1 LARTSL
7 QCRECKKEYE
17 TAFKYVCDDCFG
29 PLDVKYDF
37 PTLTKDTFS
46 NREQTYWR
54 YFELLPIENKSN
66 IVSIGAGMTP
76 LTKAENLGKKLGLN
90 NLYIKND
97 SVNPTFSFKDRP
109 AGVAIS
115 KAKELGLTAVGCAST
130 GNLASATAAHAAA
143 AGLPCHVFAPSNIE
157 MAKIAQALSYGANY
171 IAVDGTYD
179 DANRIA
185 AQIGDSTGNLA
196 SATAAHAAAAG
207 LPCHVFAPSN
217 IEMAKIAQALSYGA
231 NYIAVDGTYDDA
243 NRIAA
248 QIGDSKGI
256 GVVNINMRSHY
267 VEGSKTFSYEVAE
280 QLDWQVPDQL
290 IVPVGSGAMLNA
302 ICKGFEE
309 LQTVSLLDDVSNMH
323 MIAAQPHG
331 CAPIVDAFKKNTKE
345 VIPVENPDTVAKSL
359 AIGDPGD
366 GRYVLKRLEQ
376 YNGFAEECNNQEILD
391 AILLLAQTE
400 GIFTEPAG
408 GVSIS
413 ILQKMVEQGKIDKN
427 DKVVCYVTGNGLKAT
442 ESIMQVL
449 SKPTVY
455 KPNIN
460 EISAVVQ

>member
-1 LARTSL
+1 MTSVG
-7 QCRECKKEYE
+7 RFGTEP
-17 TAFKYVCDDCFG
+17 CFG
-29 PLDVKYDF
+29 YIPGEGMSRVHLDYN
-37 PTLTKDTFS
+37 TFG
-46 NREQTYWR
+46 
-54 YFELLPIENKSN
+54 ELSTSVAKRLND
-66 IVSIGAGMTP
+66 IGVEKGDRVA
-76 LTKAENLGKKLGLN
+76 LILDN
-90 NLYIKND
+90 
-97 SVNPTFSFKDRP
+97 SVQW
-109 AGVAIS
+109 A
-115 KAKELGLTAVGCAST
+115 
-130 GNLASATAAHAAA
+130 
-143 AGLPCHVFAPSNIE
+143 
-157 MAKIAQALSYGANY
+157 
-171 IAVDGTYD
+171 
-179 DANRIA
+179 
-185 AQIGDSTGNLA
+185 
-196 SATAAHAAAAG
+196 
-207 LPCHVFAPSN
+207 
-217 IEMAKIAQALSYGA
+217 ALSYGA

-280 QLDWQVPDQL
+280 QLDWTVPDQL

-376 YNGFAEECNNQEILD
+376 YNGFAEECDNQEILD

-449 SKPTVY
+449 TKPTVY

-460 EISAVVQ
+460 EISAVVT